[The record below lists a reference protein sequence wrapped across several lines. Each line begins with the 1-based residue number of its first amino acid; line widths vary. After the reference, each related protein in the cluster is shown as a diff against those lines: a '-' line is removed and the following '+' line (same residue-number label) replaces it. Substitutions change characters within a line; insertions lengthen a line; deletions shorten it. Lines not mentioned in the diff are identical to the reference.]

1 MESMAELFKRCI
13 HDYKS
18 HVAMV
23 WNGNSVTFADF
34 GEAVL
39 RLANA
44 FQNLGLGKGDRVV
57 IMLPNIPQFPIVCF
71 ATLLIGA
78 VAVPINIMLKY
89 REIAFLLDDC
99 EAKTVVAWDG
109 FSGEVL
115 RAVGGMETLQ
125 HVIFLGDQKFENTR
139 DLTELISSGTAQD
152 IKMEVPG
159 DEVALVLYTSGVTGR
174 PKGAQIAHNAIIYHV
189 LEMKDIFRFTSED
202 KFLAVHP
209 LFHPMGQAMVMNTA
223 LCSGAPLILQPR
235 FHPGDALKSIQDY
248 KITVFLG
255 VPSMYRLIMNFPSV
269 EKIDLSSLRY
279 AISGGSS
286 FPDDL
291 MEQFEEVFKVPVLQ
305 GYGLSEA
312 FSFVTVNQ
320 MKRGRRKG
328 SVGLPLHGME
338 VKILNDDDQEVSID
352 EVGEIALRGP
362 TVMKGYLNRP
372 EASAIALRN
381 GWLHTGDLGRVDF
394 EGYLHLVDRKND
406 VIIKSGFKIFPRE
419 IEAVLEGLPHI
430 QEVAV
435 IGVPD
440 EEVGEEI
447 KACVVLKPGAQ
458 ITSGEIQ
465 EYCREKMAP
474 YKSPKIVRFYRELP
488 QTPTGKILKEELR
501 HN

>member
-1 MESMAELFKRCI
+1 METMVELFEQCI
-13 HDYKS
+13 KDYRS
-18 HVAMV
+18 NIAMV
-23 WNGNSVTFADF
+23 WNGHNVSFSDF

-39 RLANA
+39 RLGNA
-44 FQNLGLGKGDRVV
+44 FINLGLGKGDRIM
-57 IMLPNIPQFPIVCF
+57 IMLPNIPQFPIVYY

-78 VAVPINIMLKY
+78 LAVPINIMLKS
-89 REIAFLLDDC
+89 REISFLLDDC
-99 EAKTVVAWDG
+99 EAKTIVAWDG
-109 FSGEVL
+109 FAGEVL

-125 HVIFLGDQKFENTR
+125 HVIFLGDQKFENTT
-139 DLTELISSGTAQD
+139 DLTELISSGTAEPIHVD
-152 IKMEVPG
+152 VAN
-159 DEVALVLYTSGVTGR
+159 DEVALVLYTSGVAGR
-174 PKGAQIAHNAIIYHV
+174 PKGAQISHSAVIFHV
-189 LEMKDIFRFTSED
+189 LEIKDIFRFTCDD

-209 LFHPMGQAMVMNTA
+209 LFHPMGQAILMNTC

-235 FHPGDALKSIQDY
+235 FHPGDALKTIQDE

-255 VPSMYRLIMNFPSV
+255 VPSMYRLILNYPSV
-269 EKIDLSSLRY
+269 EKFDVASLRY

-286 FPDDL
+286 FPENL
-291 MEQFEEVFKVPVLQ
+291 MDQFEDVFKVPMLQ

-312 FSFVTVNQ
+312 YSFVTVNQ

-328 SVGLPLHGME
+328 SVGLPLHNVE
-338 VKILNDDDQEVSID
+338 VKIFDDDDQEVAID
-352 EVGEIALRGP
+352 EVGEIVLQGP

-372 EASAIALRN
+372 ETTAIAMRN
-381 GWLHTGDLGRVDF
+381 GWLHTGDLGHIDF
-394 EGYLHLVDRKND
+394 DGYLHLVDRKHD
-406 VIIKSGFKIFPRE
+406 VIIKGGFKIFPRE
-419 IEAVLEGLPHI
+419 IEAVLEALPHI

-440 EEVGEEI
+440 EEMGEEI

-465 EYCREKMAP
+465 EYCKEKMAP